1 MSHYEQYKETIKE
14 VTKRNYR
21 KRVIWVNEFLANQSC
36 CNCGETETACLQ
48 FYPHDSK
55 IRSMSKRKGLNSQSR
70 QEVIKLIDHLRL
82 CVLTVT
88 LKLKTTLLRLYRHLP
103 ICIVVPYNR

>member
-1 MSHYEQYKETIKE
+1 MSHYKQYKETIKE

-21 KRVIWVNEFLANQSC
+21 KRVIWVIEFLANQSC

-70 QEVIKLIDHLRL
+70 QEVIKLIDQSKIV
-82 CVLTVT
+82 CANCY
-88 LKLKTTLLRLYRHLP
+88 LK
-103 ICIVVPYNR
+103 IENDIVEII

>member
-1 MSHYEQYKETIKE
+1 MSHYKQYKETIKE

-36 CNCGETETACLQ
+36 CHCGERETACLQ

-55 IRSMSKRKGLNSQSR
+55 IRSLSKRTINHCCNEIPTR
-70 QEVIKLIDHLRL
+70 NFDVIEIYDRKHDRAPPHD
-82 CVLTVT
+82 
-88 LKLKTTLLRLYRHLP
+88 
-103 ICIVVPYNR
+103 